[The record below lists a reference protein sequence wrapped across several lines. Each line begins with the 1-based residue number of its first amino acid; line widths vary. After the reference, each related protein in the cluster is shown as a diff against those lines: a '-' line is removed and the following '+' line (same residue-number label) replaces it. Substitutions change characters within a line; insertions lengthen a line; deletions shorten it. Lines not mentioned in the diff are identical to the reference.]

1 MPRYVV
7 DLVLDQLVSLDVR
20 KKISPGRRARHASSA
35 SVAPRTNPMS
45 RWPSKSAH
53 WIRPSRHTLA
63 EVVGMAFSAVTS
75 GDVCGFFEH
84 RGYRMAVEL
93 SLPQLALVV
102 AKVDIRASSG
112 AGAVHH
118 QESVALAQRSWGP
131 TSLGPTTSTAMH
143 GQRSEDLPRWSIAY
157 ENRCGHCTCTRL

>member
-93 SLPQLALVV
+93 SLPQLALRVV
-102 AKVDIRASSG
+102 TVYIRASSG

-118 QESVALAQRSWGP
+118 QESVALGQRPLGLEGGGAQRHGAVDHDDCGSALA
-131 TSLGPTTSTAMH
+131 SLVPDRH
-143 GQRSEDLPRWSIAY
+143 VH
-157 ENRCGHCTCTRL
+157 RCTHHY

>member
-1 MPRYVV
+1 MASMPRYVV

-75 GDVCGFFEH
+75 GDVCGFFEDC
-84 RGYRMAVEL
+84 GDRMTVDL
-93 SLPQLALVV
+93 PLPQLALVV
-102 AKVDIRASSG
+102 AAVYIRATSE
-112 AGAVHH
+112 AAAVHH
-118 QESVALAQRSWGP
+118 QELVALGQRP
-131 TSLGPTTSTAMH
+131 LGLTTTAMH
-143 GQRSEDLPRWSIAY
+143 G
-157 ENRCGHCTCTRL
+157 